1 MGYFMK
7 SLYDFD
13 IYYNNEKLDDI
24 VYIDDDYVTWV
35 NGKFIKIEYIKDT
48 KLVTII
54 DNVEK
59 FSFVRKNVYFLNKAQ

>member
-1 MGYFMK
+1 MK

>member
-1 MGYFMK
+1 MK

-24 VYIDDDYVTWV
+24 VYIDEDYATWV

>member
-1 MGYFMK
+1 MK

-24 VYIDDDYVTWV
+24 VYIDDDYATWV

>member
-1 MGYFMK
+1 MK

-24 VYIDDDYVTWV
+24 VYIDDDYVTRA

-59 FSFVRKNVYFLNKAQ
+59 FSFVQKNVYFLNKNQ

>member
-1 MGYFMK
+1 MK

-24 VYIDDDYVTWV
+24 VYIDDDYVTWA
-35 NGKFIKIEYIKDT
+35 NDKFIKIEYIKDT

-54 DNVEK
+54 DNVKK
-59 FSFVRKNVYFLNKAQ
+59 FSFVEHVQ

>member
-1 MGYFMK
+1 MK

-24 VYIDDDYVTWV
+24 VYIDEDYVTWA

-54 DNVEK
+54 DNVK
-59 FSFVRKNVYFLNKAQ
+59 NFSFVEHVQ